1 VTTKTHP
8 VRKPRT
14 HFEQVPLE
22 VVKKIAAE
30 EVSGDGKARTGNVI
44 AEPAPKNGGRR
55 AVPARSLH
63 GKRR

>member
-1 VTTKTHP
+1 VTKKNP
-8 VRKPRT
+8 AVRKSRT

-22 VVKKIAAE
+22 VVEKIAAE

-44 AEPAPKNGGRR
+44 AEPAPRNGGRR